1 MERGPHYTIRHNR
14 KKNLYT
20 KKYFDWKVGEREKL
34 KKIGI
39 VSSDEGK
46 RAYSEIMKPVG
57 MRTKKGKPI
66 KTGF

>member
-1 MERGPHYTIRHNR
+1 M
-14 KKNLYT
+14 

-34 KKIGI
+34 KKIGT
-39 VSSDEGK
+39 VCSDEGK